1 MENISKVFGSL
12 KANNNVNLSVRKGEV
27 HALLG
32 ENGAG
37 KSTLMNML
45 SGIYTPDTG
54 SIKIDGQEVHF
65 ASPKDSI
72 RLGIGMIHQH
82 FKLVDVM
89 TAKENIII
97 GQPSGFFVKG
107 KLLSQ
112 EVKKLSDQYGLDID
126 PDKKVYDMS
135 VGEKQTLEIIKVLYR
150 GAKILIMDEPTAVL
164 TPQEIKKLFRVIRN
178 MKEQGCSV
186 VIITHK
192 LNEVMEISDRVT
204 VLRKGESIG
213 TVNTD
218 EVNVA
223 SLIEMMVHFASPKD
237 SIRLGIGMIHQH
249 FKLVDVMTAKE
260 NIIIGQPSGFFVKG
274 KLLSQEVKKLS
285 DQYGLD
291 IDPDKKV
298 YDMSVGEKQTLEII
312 KVLYRGAKI
321 LIMDEPTAVLTPQEI
336 KKLFRVIRNMKEQG
350 CSVVIITHK
359 LNEVMEIS
367 DRVTVLR
374 KGESIGTVNTD
385 EVNVASLIEMMV
397 GKKVD
402 LSIDK
407 KKIAEKTP
415 LLDLD
420 EVTVLDGEG
429 KEALAN
435 VSFQLNSHEIV
446 GVAGVAN
453 SGQKELC
460 EVIAGLAKAEKG
472 RIFFEGDNLVGKTPR
487 DIIRL
492 GIRMGFIP
500 EDRLGM
506 GLVGS
511 MDIVHNLIL
520 KDYQNQPGIVLRR
533 GPCIKKANKIVK
545 DLDIQTP
552 DIYTP
557 VKKLSGG
564 NVQKVLLGREIDSD
578 PKVLITAYAVRGL
591 DIGASYKIYDLLNEQ
606 KEKGVGVLFVGE
618 DLDVLMDLC
627 DRIIVLCHGEI
638 TGIVDPDEVTKEDI
652 GLLMTGKK
660 AQEVDE

>member
-213 TVNTD
+213 TVNTG

-223 SLIEMMVHFASPKD
+223 SLIEMMVGKKVD
-237 SIRLGIGMIHQH
+237 LSI
-249 FKLVDVMTAKE
+249 
-260 NIIIGQPSGFFVKG
+260 
-274 KLLSQEVKKLS
+274 
-285 DQYGLD
+285 
-291 IDPDKKV
+291 DKKKIA
-298 YDMSVGEKQTLEII
+298 EKTPLLDLDE
-312 KVLYRGAKI
+312 VTV

-374 KGESIGTVNTD
+374 KGESIGTVNTG

-564 NVQKVLLGREIDSD
+564 NVQKVLLGREIDSA